1 MAAPATFSIAPL
13 TFLVAPTTFSV
24 APLMFS
30 IAPTTFSVAPLMF
43 LIAPSPLTVAP
54 TMFSFAPITYLVAP
68 AFFLVAPLMF
78 LSQLFQK
85 KFNKSKKESLL
96 IPSLLADFL
105 IHDLNKY
112 LFPQIRAMTK
122 FEVHGKLC
130 SNAICKETDKNTTL
144 SCILKR
150 KCLKAWYIF

>member
-1 MAAPATFSIAPL
+1 
-13 TFLVAPTTFSV
+13 
-24 APLMFS
+24 MFS
-30 IAPTTFSVAPLMF
+30 IAPTTFLVAPTMF

>member
-1 MAAPATFSIAPL
+1 MFSIAPR
-13 TFLVAPTTFSV
+13 TFLVAPK
-24 APLMFS
+24 
-30 IAPTTFSVAPLMF
+30 TFSVAPLMF

-54 TMFSFAPITYLVAP
+54 PMFSFAPITYLVAR

-85 KFNKSKKESLL
+85 KFNISKKESLL
-96 IPSLLADFL
+96 IPSLLVDCL
-105 IHDLNKY
+105 IHDLNEY

-122 FEVHGKLC
+122 FEVHGKL
-130 SNAICKETDKNTTL
+130 SGNAICKETDKNTTL

-150 KCLKAWYIF
+150 KCLKVWYIF